1 MIKDLK
7 NQHGEKLKAARD
19 LIDKAEAEKR
29 NLSKEEEEKYDV
41 IMDEVL
47 DVKARIDRMGQ
58 QEEMEREAAKETA
71 PVATAVMEPN
81 GNGAKG
87 SNGSKGEIDPKL
99 ATADQIM
106 AAYGNGLVHG
116 VPDVNRP
123 FSNNDRLILRNALQQ
138 DDDERGGFLSPPLE
152 FMNRLIQ
159 RVDDL
164 VFIRALAT
172 TFTVTKSDAL
182 GAPSLDNDPDD
193 PIWTAEIKTGD
204 EDDAMR
210 FGLREMKP
218 HPLAKRIKVS
228 RKLLRTSALPV
239 EQIVIDRLA
248 HKFSITQENAFMT
261 GDGANKPLGLFTT
274 SEQGISAARDEST
287 DNTAT
292 TIEFDNLH
300 NVKYKLKGNYW
311 AMASWLFHRDAM
323 KQISKLKDGQGN
335 YIWRESVRVGEPD
348 TILGFP
354 IRMSEFVPNTFTTGQ
369 YVGMLGD
376 YKNYWIADA
385 LTLEMQRLVELY
397 AETNQVGFIGRLE
410 TDGAPVLEEAFVRV
424 QLA

>member
-29 NLSKEEEEKYDV
+29 NLSNEENAKYDTL
-41 IMDEVL
+41 MGEVL
-47 DVKARIDRMGQ
+47 DVKARIDRLGQ
-58 QEEMEREAAKETA
+58 QEELEREAALASA
-71 PVATAVMEPN
+71 PVATATLKPN
-81 GNGAKG
+81 GNGAK
-87 SNGSKGEIDPKL
+87 STPDPRL
-99 ATADQIM
+99 ATAEDVM
-106 AAYGNGLVHG
+106 NAYGRALVSG
-116 VPDVNRP
+116 ILDINLP
-123 FSNNDRLILRNALQQ
+123 FTNNHRLILQNALQQ
-138 DDDERGGFLSPPLE
+138 DDDEKGGFLSPPLE

-164 VFIRALAT
+164 VVMRGLST
-172 TFTVTKSDAL
+172 TFTVMKSDAV
-182 GAPSLDNDPDD
+182 GAPSLDTDPDD
-193 PIWTAEIKTGD
+193 PIWTAEIATGD
-204 EDDAMR
+204 EDNAMK
-210 FGLREMKP
+210 FGMREMKP

-239 EQIVIDRLA
+239 EQIVIDRLGY
-248 HKFSITQENAFMT
+248 KFAITQENAFMT
-261 GDGANKPLGLFTT
+261 GDGANKPLGLFTA
-274 SEQGISAARDEST
+274 SDQGISTARDVST
-287 DNTAT
+287 DNTT
-292 TIEFDNLH
+292 TSISFDNLH
-300 NVKYKLKGNYW
+300 EVKYTLKGNYW
-311 AMASWLFHRDAM
+311 PNSSWLFHRDAI

-335 YIWRESVRVGEPD
+335 YVWRESVRIGEPD
-348 TILGFP
+348 TILGLP
-354 IRMSEFVPNTFTTGQ
+354 VRMSEFVPNTFTTGQ

-376 YKNYWIADA
+376 YKNYWIVDA